1 MTAVLPTSAAS
12 SAMNPAV
19 ADARL
24 IAPLDHAEAAR
35 LARAELER
43 FLAVLE
49 TLTDEDWGRPT
60 ACPLWDVRQVVAHV
74 AGAAAAFTNWSL
86 FRRQADPSVQRPYRA
101 RGLSQLDAMN
111 QIQVDDR
118 AGRTPGELVAEL
130 RQVGPRAIAT
140 RHRLP
145 GPLRAIRVRLPPLGG
160 WVPIGYLTD
169 MIYTRDLWM
178 HRLDLCRAVD
188 RPMRLEPAHDG
199 RLTALVVRDL
209 GRARAFRAAL
219 GPVSVLYRLA
229 GPAGGSWHLGRAQQM
244 PDAELTL
251 DGLDF
256 HLLASGRLG
265 ARDVRVT
272 VAGDAAVA
280 ARAVATTTV
289 PY

>member
-1 MTAVLPTSAAS
+1 MTAVLPPSAAS
-12 SAMNPAV
+12 GAMNPAV

-24 IAPLDHAEAAR
+24 IAHFDHAEAAP

-49 TLTDEDWGRPT
+49 TLTDEDWCRPT

-74 AGAAAAFTNWSL
+74 VGAAAAFTSWSL

-118 AGRTPGELVAEL
+118 AGRTPGELIAEL
-130 RQVGPRAIAT
+130 RQVGPRAIAI

-145 GPLRAIRVRLPPLGG
+145 GPLRSVRVPLPPLGG
-160 WVPIGYLTD
+160 WVPVGYLTD
-169 MIYTRDLWM
+169 VIYTRDLWM

-219 GPVSVLYRLA
+219 GPASVLYRLA
-229 GPAGGSWHLGRAQQM
+229 GPAGGSWRLGRAQQV

-251 DGLDF
+251 DALDF
-256 HLLASGRLG
+256 HLLASGRHV
-265 ARDVRVT
+265 AQDVRVT
-272 VAGDAAVA
+272 VAGDAALA
-280 ARAVATTTV
+280 ARAVAATTV